1 MIQSNQHNEDYS
13 QDWFITLKTTMNDF
27 LLSLKTQARGKCP
40 GRTTFESTG
49 LAKGYPQI
57 YSEPCVWHY

>member
-27 LLSLKTQARGKCP
+27 LVFENPSKGEVP
-40 GRTTFESTG
+40 RTNN
-49 LAKGYPQI
+49 I
-57 YSEPCVWHY
+57 